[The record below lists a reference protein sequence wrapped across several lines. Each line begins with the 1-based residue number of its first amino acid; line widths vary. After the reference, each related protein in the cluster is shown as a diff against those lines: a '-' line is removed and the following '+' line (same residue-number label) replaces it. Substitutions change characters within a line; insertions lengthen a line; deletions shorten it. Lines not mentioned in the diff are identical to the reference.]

1 MLKLQKNS
9 KRGFSRFS
17 LSLLRYGLIALLIL
31 TGLGFASGPFSAG
44 AQNQDSYL
52 DSSKILKQKIAIG
65 RFTNETRYGKS
76 LLRDQDLDPL
86 GKQAADIMAAYLIQT
101 DKFLVFERP
110 DLIKIEREIG
120 RSGTV
125 SNMIGVDTLILGSV
139 VEFGRTEDGKRGLFS
154 KKKIQRAQAK
164 VAIRLVD
171 VRTGLV
177 FHSATG
183 EGEATTETKTTLGI
197 GSTTKFN
204 ATLSDKAIALAIEDM
219 IEELVNSISDRQWRT
234 DILQIDG
241 IQVFIAGGETQGLRV
256 GDRLLVM
263 REGNTVRSQQT
274 GFDIT
279 LPSTELAKIRVV
291 DLFGDNETNE
301 GSVAELVSGDL
312 DGEDL
317 ADLFVVSGR

>member
-1 MLKLQKNS
+1 MVL
-9 KRGFSRFS
+9 RT
-17 LSLLRYGLIALLIL
+17 LLATLLL
-31 TGLGFASGPFSAG
+31 VTGLGFASTMPGASAQ
-44 AQNQDSYL
+44 ATYAIEEET
-52 DSSKILKQKIAIG
+52 KTLKQKVAIG

-101 DKFLVFERP
+101 NKFLVFERP
-110 DLIKIEREIG
+110 DLVKIERENY
-120 RSGTV
+120 RSGAE

-139 VEFGRTEDGKRGLFS
+139 VEFGRTEDGKRGLFNR
-154 KKKIQRAQAK
+154 KKVQRAQAK

-197 GSTTKFN
+197 GSTSKFD
-204 ATLSDKAIALAIEDM
+204 ATLSDKAISLAIEDM
-219 IEELVNSISDRQWRT
+219 IEDLVNSISGRQWRT
-234 DILQIDG
+234 DILQVEGTTI
-241 IQVFIAGGETQGLRV
+241 FISGGKSQGLRI

-263 REGNTVRSQQT
+263 KAGKTIKSQQT

-279 LPSTELAKIRVV
+279 LPSTELAQLRVT

-301 GSVAELVSGDL
+301 GSVTEIVGGEIGEEELEG
-312 DGEDL
+312 
-317 ADLFVVSGR
+317 LFVVADR

>member
-1 MLKLQKNS
+1 MV
-9 KRGFSRFS
+9 
-17 LSLLRYGLIALLIL
+17 LRSSVQALLGAL
-31 TGLGFASGPFSAG
+31 LLVTGLGFASAMSPAAAQTTG
-44 AQNQDSYL
+44 AVE
-52 DSSKILKQKIAIG
+52 KAAKTLKQKVAIG
-65 RFTNETRYGKS
+65 RFTNETRYGRS

-110 DLIKIEREIG
+110 DLVKIERENY
-120 RSGTV
+120 RSGTK

-139 VEFGRTEDGKRGLFS
+139 VEFGRTTDGKRGLFN
-154 KKKIQRAQAK
+154 KKKVQRAQAK

-183 EGEATTETKTTLGI
+183 AGEATTETKTILGI
-197 GSTTKFN
+197 GSTSKYD

-219 IEELVNSISDRQWRT
+219 IEDLVNSISAREWRT
-234 DILQIDG
+234 DVLHVEG
-241 IQVFIAGGETQGLRV
+241 GRVFISGGKSQGLRV

-263 REGNTVRSQQT
+263 KEGKTIKSKQT

-279 LPSTELAKIRVV
+279 LPPTELAQLRVI

-301 GSVAELVSGDL
+301 GAVTELLSGQM

-317 ADLFVVSGR
+317 MGLFVVAAR